1 MESMVAGSRIILRT
15 VGAAL
20 ACVTLIV
27 QSSVAQDAPR
37 SQRVDIP
44 AGATSLEGV
53 PTVRID
59 SSEQQTT
66 RRVLN
71 PEEAATARLTI
82 NVIGGQLYWATRDN
96 RLLRVNSS
104 GEFTYLTSDPGQYIR
119 LTLLDDRISYAE
131 HVDLTSGS
139 VTWFG
144 ELRIIVDK

>member
-1 MESMVAGSRIILRT
+1 
-15 VGAAL
+15 
-20 ACVTLIV
+20 
-27 QSSVAQDAPR
+27 
-37 SQRVDIP
+37 
-44 AGATSLEGV
+44 
-53 PTVRID
+53 
-59 SSEQQTT
+59 
-66 RRVLN
+66 
-71 PEEAATARLTI
+71 
-82 NVIGGQLYWATRDN
+82 VIGGQLYWATRDN